1 MKITVCLHA
10 VLRERAGRDR
20 IELNGLA
27 DGLDVAGAKAALEA
41 LEPELAPLGHVRG
54 VLDNTYVPDGTALPD
69 GAELHLLPPVSGGA
83 PTDDEALERGLFELS
98 AAPIDLAACLSR
110 VQDAT
115 CGASVV
121 FTGSTRTR
129 NRGQEVERLDYEAFE
144 AMSGP
149 EMERIFEDCR
159 ARFGPEG
166 SEDPAYPAPEGR
178 LLRMLCVH
186 RTGTVGL
193 GEPSVVVAVA
203 SPHRDAA
210 FRACRFLIDELKARL
225 PVWKKE
231 HYGDGAHWIGD
242 RS

>member
-1 MKITVCLHA
+1 
-10 VLRERAGRDR
+10 
-20 IELNGLA
+20 
-27 DGLDVAGAKAALEA
+27 
-41 LEPELAPLGHVRG
+41 
-54 VLDNTYVPDGTALPD
+54 VLDNRYVPDQTVLEE

-83 PTDDEALERGLFELS
+83 PDEDELLERGLFEL
-98 AAPIDLAACLSR
+98 ADGPIDVGACLAR
-110 VQDAT
+110 VSDVR
-115 CGASVV
+115 CGAAVV

-129 NRGQEVERLDYEAFE
+129 NRGKDVERLDYEAFE
-144 AMSGP
+144 AMAGP
-149 EMERIFEDCR
+149 EMERIFDDCR

-178 LLRMLCVH
+178 ILRMLCVH
-186 RTGTVGL
+186 RTGTVEL
-193 GEPSVVVAVA
+193 GRPSVVVAVA

-231 HYGDGAHWIGD
+231 HYADGAHWIGD

>member
-1 MKITVCLHA
+1 MRITIRLHA
-10 VLRERAGRDR
+10 SLRERAGVEAL
-20 IELNGLA
+20 ELEGLPE
-27 DGLDVAGAKAALEA
+27 GLDVGGAKAELEA
-41 LEPELAPLGHVRG
+41 RRPELGPLGHVRG
-54 VLDNTYVPDGTALPD
+54 VLDNAYVPDATVLGA

-83 PTDDEALERGLFELS
+83 PTEDQWLERGRFELS
-98 AAPIDLAACLSR
+98 AGPLDVAGCLAR
-110 VQDAT
+110 VQDPR
-115 CGASVV
+115 CGAAVV

-129 NRGQEVERLDYEAFE
+129 NRGQDVERLDYEAFE
-144 AMSGP
+144 AMAGP
-149 EMERIFEDCR
+149 EMERIFADCR
-159 ARFGPEG
+159 ARFGPDG
-166 SEDPAYPAPEGR
+166 TEDPAAPAPEGR

-210 FRACRFLIDELKARL
+210 FRACRFLIDELKGRL

-231 HYGDGAHWIGD
+231 HYRDGAHWIGD